1 MYADD
6 PGAALHIYLFMRG
19 AEQNMDKY
27 VLHIDTCEGD
37 MCLRPIS
44 IFPLKVCHRGA
55 TICSLL
61 LGHSSYYTLKVTHSL
76 IIQDQQ

>member
-19 AEQNMDKY
+19 TEQNMDKY

-44 IFPLKVCHRGA
+44 IFPLKVIIVARRSVLCFLA
-55 TICSLL
+55 TPVIVL
-61 LGHSSYYTLKVTHSL
+61 
-76 IIQDQQ
+76 